1 MKMTKVKEAEI
12 TMQITND
19 ILYVGVNDHQV
30 DLFEGQYDV
39 PNGMAY
45 NSYVIKDE
53 IGLHARPA
61 GLLVKEAKKFQ
72 SATTLAAKG
81 KTAAAGKL
89 IAIMSMGVKQ
99 GDEVTVQVEGPDEDA
114 AFEAMEKFFQENL

>member
-1 MKMTKVKEAEI
+1 MKAFT
-12 TMQITND
+12 
-19 ILYVGVNDHQV
+19 
-30 DLFEGQYDV
+30 
-39 PNGMAY
+39 
-45 NSYVIKDE
+45 YVIKE
-53 IGLHARPA
+53 ELGLHARPA

-99 GDEVTVQVEGPDEDA
+99 GETVTIKVEGDDEEA
-114 AFEAMEKFFQENL
+114 AAEAIQKFLSENV

>member
-1 MKMTKVKEAEI
+1 MKEFT
-12 TMQITND
+12 
-19 ILYVGVNDHQV
+19 
-30 DLFEGQYDV
+30 
-39 PNGMAY
+39 
-45 NSYVIKDE
+45 YVIKE
-53 IGLHARPA
+53 ELGLHARPA

-114 AFEAMEKFFQENL
+114 RSRHSRSSSRKICNSSIDIESEGTGNGKIHRKVRL